1 MSSRGSSD
9 IGSGGVMLRI
19 GLTKRAISTI
29 ALPYSSYA
37 SASTFEWRLI
47 SLCVSAWSFTRTRWS
62 PFGIGVK
69 VPSSGR
75 ISRPWR
81 GSSRSRMI
89 SGRSSDTTSEHTEK
103 RKPGNTSSVTAAP
116 PSTCRRSTTS
126 TFRPA
131 RARYAAAVRPLCPPP
146 ITIASYFI
154 RDVTSVNGCPRIPN
168 SKFLILNYLF
178 VHHPAFHHPH
188 DALELRDVAD
198 QIAADRDEVGELA
211 RL

>member
-19 GLTKRAISTI
+19 GLTKRANSTI

-47 SLCVSAWSFTRTRWS
+47 SRRVLAWSFTRHRWS

-81 GSSRSRMI
+81 GRSRSRRI
-89 SGRSSDTTSEHTEK
+89 SGRSRETTYEHTEN

-116 PSTCRRSTTS
+116 PRTWRRSSTS
-126 TFRPA
+126 TIRPA

-168 SKFLILNYLF
+168 SKFLILNFLF
-178 VHHPAFHHPH
+178 VHHPALHHPR
-188 DALELRDVAD
+188 DALERGNVA
-198 QIAADRDEVGELA
+198 QWIAADRDQVGE
-211 RL
+211 